1 MGGLYITPNSSE
13 MGWKRRG
20 LRVSSEALLCLGVAT
35 IVASFVV
42 DVNADGSKPNI
53 WILIGGVIMIM
64 AAAIGWSLTFCLIWE
79 SVRAENVGS
88 TQNPKAPVHSIQVVV
103 PEREARKKGM
113 QKYDPTYDSYLAASS
128 GYPGGSAGGTTI
140 STSRTSG
147 SPSREDTITTS
158 TSKATTTASKGKG
171 KPRTDKKRAKKDKKS
186 SNSSSYTKTTGTTS
200 SSRNTT
206 STTQYTSSSSG
217 ISSADRTSNSSDS
230 RSYSPEEQRK
240 SYV

>member
-128 GYPGGSAGGTTI
+128 GYPTTSGTGATTI
-140 STSRTSG
+140 STSRTSTG
-147 SPSREDTITTS
+147 GSSPSRDDTITTS
-158 TSKATTTASKGKG
+158 SDRTKTTGKSKVSKSRGGKRG
-171 KPRTDKKRAKKDKKS
+171 KKDKKQS
-186 SNSSSYTKTTGTTS
+186 SKTSTTTS
-200 SSRNTT
+200 SRQTA

-217 ISSADRTSNSSDS
+217 ISSADRTSNTSDS